1 MIGCRKGLFFVVFS
15 FFIHAHIAFGQ
26 QVNWREEACVR
37 NSLSE
42 YIEAVKNREKVMGWR
57 IQFFSTTD
65 RRTMETTLK
74 TLKQKYPGV
83 PFTWI
88 FKDPLY
94 QVRAGAFL
102 YKKDAAPL
110 QHLLKKEFAG
120 AFPIQDEI
128 EVLELLYNH

>member
-1 MIGCRKGLFFVVFS
+1 M
-15 FFIHAHIAFGQ
+15 
-26 QVNWREEACVR
+26 R